1 MVTRM
6 DKQDLFVIY
15 GRDAR
20 RMTLDLL
27 EQIRPEVGLAKTA
40 RIGIKPNLVV
50 AKPAET
56 GATTHPELVAGILA
70 YFQGKGFDNLVIL
83 EGSWV
88 GDQTS
93 RAFRTCG
100 YEDLARRFR
109 VPLID
114 LQRDTDRMCSGGG
127 MQIAVCEQVLQLDY
141 LVNVP
146 VLKGHCQTGMTCA
159 LKNLKGC
166 IPNREKRRFHSLGL
180 HRPIAALNAIVRQ
193 DLILVDGLCGDLNFE
208 EGGHPV
214 AMNRIIA
221 ARDPVLADSFVASL
235 MGFSNDEIEYI
246 GFAEAMGVGSADLS
260 RARITA
266 LNDDLGTSKLP
277 MIRSLGTLTRLIA
290 DLDACSACY
299 GSLVHA
305 LERLREHGT
314 LGTIRQP
321 LRIGQ
326 RYKGQSCDGIGIG
339 SCTAGCARHLP
350 GCPPDARSIVRFL
363 ENLPD

>member
-1 MVTRM
+1 MTRE
-6 DKQDLFVIY
+6 I
-15 GRDAR
+15 
-20 RMTLDLL
+20 L
-27 EQIRPEVGLAKTA
+27 EQVQPEAGLSPDA

-50 AKPAET
+50 AQPSST
-56 GATTHPELVAGILA
+56 GATTTPGLVAGIIEH
-70 YFQGKGFDNLVIL
+70 FQTQGFRNLVIL

-109 VPLID
+109 VPLVD
-114 LQRDTDRMCSGGG
+114 LQRDTDRTCSGGG

-141 LVNVP
+141 LINVP

-166 IPNREKRRFHSLGL
+166 ISNREKRRFHSLGL

-235 MGFSNDEIEYI
+235 MGFSNDEISYI
-246 GFAEAMGVGSADLS
+246 GYAEALGVGSADLS

-266 LNDDLGTSKLP
+266 LNDDLGSSQLP
-277 MIRSLGTLTRLIA
+277 KVRSLGALTRLIA
-290 DLDACSACY
+290 EQDACSACY

-314 LGTIRQP
+314 LGAIRQP
-321 LRIGQ
+321 LHIGQ

-339 SCTAGCARHLP
+339 SCAAGCVRHLP